1 MEEKPVINY
10 PVELALALLGD
21 KWKIIILCQLFKG
34 TKRFNELF
42 HSINNINQKMLSQQL
57 RSLESDGFIHR
68 KVYPE
73 VPPKV
78 EYSLTPLGKSLDPVI
93 ESLFTWAMEHKDSF
107 TFKYTIN
114 IDPHLQFPHLSDP
127 SQHK

>member
-1 MEEKPVINY
+1 MEKQIINY

-42 HSINNINQKMLSQQL
+42 RSINNINQKMLSQQL
-57 RSLESDGFIHR
+57 RALESDGFIHR

-93 ESLFTWAMEHKDSF
+93 ESLFNWAMEHKDAF
-107 TFKYTIN
+107 TSKYTIQ
-114 IDPHLQFPHLSDP
+114 IDPDLQFPHQQD
-127 SQHK
+127 SQEHD